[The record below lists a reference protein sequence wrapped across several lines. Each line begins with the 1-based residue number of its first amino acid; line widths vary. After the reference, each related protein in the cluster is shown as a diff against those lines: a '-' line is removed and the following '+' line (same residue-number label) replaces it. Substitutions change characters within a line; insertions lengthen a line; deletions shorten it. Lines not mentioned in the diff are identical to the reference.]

1 MEILKR
7 MYYITEKRNDA
18 MLCLKARAKINWTLD
33 ILGRRADGYHQMDML
48 MQSVRLADTLWLEES
63 DRLTLEDAGQG
74 FRTETGDGEACAA
87 PVPFDENNLVVK
99 AARAL
104 QKAAG
109 IQQGARMRLRKEI
122 PSGAGMGGGS
132 ADAAAA
138 LIGLNRRWNLPF
150 STDELERI
158 GLTVGADVPFLV
170 RGGLCRAEG
179 IGEKLT
185 SLTPAPQG
193 WLVLWQ
199 PCDGLSTGEI
209 FSAFDHTPPEKL
221 ARPQTLRAQQAL
233 LTGDWAA
240 LAASMKNVLEEFSVE
255 KRPELNRALRRLE
268 ALGALRA
275 MMTGSGSVVYGL
287 FDSEAAARAAL
298 VRLANEKGFR
308 TATCTE
314 AEGVRFIPPLS

>member
-1 MEILKR
+1 

-63 DRLTLEDAGQG
+63 ERLTLEDAGQSL
-74 FRTETGDGEACAA
+74 RTEAGGGEACAA

-104 QKAAG
+104 QRAAG
-109 IQQGARMRLRKEI
+109 VEWGAQMRLRKAI

-138 LIGLNRRWNLPF
+138 LIGLNRLWNLNF
-150 STDELERI
+150 STAELERI

-179 IGEKLT
+179 IGEQLT
-185 SLTPAPQG
+185 SLTPAPEC
-193 WLVLWQ
+193 WLLLWQ
-199 PCDGLSTGEI
+199 PCGGLSTGEI
-209 FSAFDHTPPEKL
+209 FTAFDHTPSERL
-221 ARPQTLRAQQAL
+221 ARPQTLRARQAL
-233 LTGDWAA
+233 LTGDLPA
-240 LAASMKNVLEEFSVE
+240 LAASMNNVLEGVSVE
-255 KRPELNRALRRLE
+255 KRPELERALHRLE
-268 ALGALRA
+268 ELGALRA

-287 FDSEAAARAAL
+287 FDAQEEAEAA
-298 VRLANEKGFR
+298 LAGLDNEKGFR
-308 TATCTE
+308 TVTCTE
-314 AEGVRFIPPLS
+314 AQGVEFIPPLS

>member
-1 MEILKR
+1 MKLRIQ
-7 MYYITEKRNDA
+7 
-18 MLCLKARAKINWTLD
+18 ARAKINWTLD
-33 ILGRRADGYHQMDML
+33 VVGTLPNGYHDLDML

-74 FRTETGDGEACAA
+74 FRTEAGDGEACAA
-87 PVPFDENNLVVK
+87 PVPFDERNLAVK

-104 QKAAG
+104 QGAAG
-109 IQQGARMRLRKEI
+109 VKRGARMRLRKEI

-138 LIGLNRRWNLPF
+138 LIGLNRLWKLGF
-150 STDELERI
+150 STEELERI

-185 SLTPAPQG
+185 ALTPAPQG

-209 FSAFDHTPPEKL
+209 FSAFDRTPSEKL
-221 ARPQTLRAQQAL
+221 ARPQTLWAQQAL

-240 LAASMKNVLEEFSVE
+240 LAASMKNVLEEVSVE

-287 FDSEAAARAAL
+287 FDAQAKAEAA
-298 VRLANEKGFR
+298 LAGLDNEKGFR
-308 TATCTE
+308 TVTCTE

>member
-1 MEILKR
+1 
-7 MYYITEKRNDA
+7 

-48 MQSVRLADTLWLEES
+48 MQSVRLADTLWLEDS

-99 AARAL
+99 AALAL

-109 IQQGARMRLRKEI
+109 IQKGARMRLRKEI

-138 LIGLNRRWNLPF
+138 LIGLNRLWNLPF

-209 FSAFDHTPPEKL
+209 FSAFDRTPPEKL

-240 LAASMKNVLEEFSVE
+240 LAASMKNVLEGVSVE

-287 FDSEAAARAAL
+287 FDAQEEAEAA
-298 VRLANEKGFR
+298 LAGLDNEKGFR
-308 TATCTE
+308 TVTCTE
-314 AEGVRFIPPLS
+314 AQGVEFIPPLS

>member
-109 IQQGARMRLRKEI
+109 IQKGARMRLRKEI

-138 LIGLNRRWNLPF
+138 LIGLNRLWKLGF
-150 STDELERI
+150 STEELERI

-199 PCDGLSTGEI
+199 PCGGLSTGEI

-221 ARPQTLRAQQAL
+221 AHPQTLRAQQAL

-240 LAASMKNVLEEFSVE
+240 LAASMKNVLEGVSVE

-287 FDSEAAARAAL
+287 FDSQEKAKAAL
-298 VRLANEKGFR
+298 VGLDNEKGFR
-308 TATCTE
+308 AVTCTE

>member
-1 MEILKR
+1 
-7 MYYITEKRNDA
+7 

-109 IQQGARMRLRKEI
+109 IQKGARMRLRKEI

-138 LIGLNRRWNLPF
+138 LIGLNRLWNLPF

-209 FSAFDHTPPEKL
+209 FSAFDRTPPEKL

-240 LAASMKNVLEEFSVE
+240 LAASMKNVLEGVSVE

-287 FDSEAAARAAL
+287 FDAQEEAEAA
-298 VRLANEKGFR
+298 LAGLDNEKGFR
-308 TATCTE
+308 TVTCTE
-314 AEGVRFIPPLS
+314 AQGVEFIPPLS

>member
-1 MEILKR
+1 

-74 FRTETGDGEACAA
+74 FRTEAGDGEACAA
-87 PVPFDENNLVVK
+87 PVPFDERNLAVK

-104 QKAAG
+104 QGAAG
-109 IQQGARMRLRKEI
+109 VKRGARMRLRKEI

-138 LIGLNRRWNLPF
+138 LIGLNRLWKLGF
-150 STDELERI
+150 STEELERI

-185 SLTPAPQG
+185 ALTPAPQG

-209 FSAFDHTPPEKL
+209 FSAFDRTPSEKL
-221 ARPQTLRAQQAL
+221 ARPQTLWAQQAL

-240 LAASMKNVLEEFSVE
+240 LAASMKNVLEEVSVE

-287 FDSEAAARAAL
+287 FDAQAKAEAA
-298 VRLANEKGFR
+298 LAGLDNEKGFR
-308 TATCTE
+308 TVTCTE

>member
-1 MEILKR
+1 
-7 MYYITEKRNDA
+7 

-87 PVPFDENNLVVK
+87 PVPFDERNLAVK

-104 QKAAG
+104 QGAAG
-109 IQQGARMRLRKEI
+109 VKRGARMRLRKEI

-138 LIGLNRRWNLPF
+138 LIGLNRLWRLGF
-150 STDELERI
+150 STEELERI

-185 SLTPAPQG
+185 ALTPAPQG

-209 FSAFDHTPPEKL
+209 FSAFDRTPSEKL
-221 ARPQTLRAQQAL
+221 ARPQTLWAQQAL

-240 LAASMKNVLEEFSVE
+240 LAVSMKNVLEGVSVE

-287 FDSEAAARAAL
+287 FDAQAKAEAA
-298 VRLANEKGFR
+298 LAGLDNEKGFR
-308 TATCTE
+308 TVTCTE

>member
-1 MEILKR
+1 
-7 MYYITEKRNDA
+7 

-109 IQQGARMRLRKEI
+109 IQKGARMRLRKEI

-138 LIGLNRRWNLPF
+138 LIGLNRLWNLPF

-240 LAASMKNVLEEFSVE
+240 LAASMKNVLEEVSVE

-314 AEGVRFIPPLS
+314 AEGVRFIPSLS

>member
-1 MEILKR
+1 
-7 MYYITEKRNDA
+7 

-48 MQSVRLADTLWLEES
+48 MQSVRLADTLWLEDS

-99 AARAL
+99 AALAL

-109 IQQGARMRLRKEI
+109 IQKGARMRLRKEI

-138 LIGLNRRWNLPF
+138 LIGLNRLWNLPF

-209 FSAFDHTPPEKL
+209 FSAFDRTPSEKL

-240 LAASMKNVLEEFSVE
+240 LAASMKNVLEGVSVE
-255 KRPELNRALRRLE
+255 KRPELERALRRLE

-287 FDSEAAARAAL
+287 FDSSEKAEAALAGLEKERCFRA
-298 VRLANEKGFR
+298 V
-308 TATCTE
+308 TCTE

>member
-1 MEILKR
+1 
-7 MYYITEKRNDA
+7 

-74 FRTETGDGEACAA
+74 FRTEAGNGEACAA
-87 PVPFDENNLVVK
+87 PVPFDENNLAVK

-109 IQQGARMRLRKEI
+109 IQKGARMRLRKEI

-138 LIGLNRRWNLPF
+138 LIGLNRLWNLPF

-170 RGGLCRAEG
+170 RGGLLPGGGHRRKADLPDPCTAGLAGAVAALRRPEHRRNLFRLRPHSPGKAG
-179 IGEKLT
+179 PP
-185 SLTPAPQG
+185 PA
-193 WLVLWQ
+193 
-199 PCDGLSTGEI
+199 
-209 FSAFDHTPPEKL
+209 
-221 ARPQTLRAQQAL
+221 LRAQQAL

-240 LAASMKNVLEEFSVE
+240 LAASMKNVLEGVSVE

-314 AEGVRFIPPLS
+314 ARGVEFIPPLS

>member
-1 MEILKR
+1 
-7 MYYITEKRNDA
+7 

-63 DRLTLEDAGQG
+63 DRLTLEDAGQSL
-74 FRTETGDGEACAA
+74 RTEAGGGEACAA
-87 PVPFDENNLVVK
+87 PVPFDENNLAVR

-109 IQQGARMRLRKEI
+109 IENGARMRLRKAI

-138 LIGLNRRWNLPF
+138 LIGLNRLWNLHF
-150 STDELERI
+150 STAELERI

-179 IGEKLT
+179 VGEQLT
-185 SLTPAPQG
+185 SLTPAPEC

-209 FSAFDHTPPEKL
+209 FSAFDRTPSEKL
-221 ARPQTLRAQQAL
+221 ARPQTLWAQQAL

-240 LAASMKNVLEEFSVE
+240 LAASMNNVLEGVSVE
-255 KRPELNRALRRLE
+255 KRPELHRALRRLE

-275 MMTGSGSVVYGL
+275 MMTGSGSVAYGL
-287 FDSEAAARAAL
+287 FGSEGAANAAL
-298 VRLANEKGFR
+298 SGLDKEKGFR
-308 TATCTE
+308 AVTYTE
-314 AEGVRFIPPLS
+314 AQGVEFIPPLS

>member
-109 IQQGARMRLRKEI
+109 IQKGARMRLRKEI

-138 LIGLNRRWNLPF
+138 LIGLNRLWNLPF

-240 LAASMKNVLEEFSVE
+240 LAASMKNVLEEVSVE

-298 VRLANEKGFR
+298 VRRANEKGFR

>member
-1 MEILKR
+1 
-7 MYYITEKRNDA
+7 

-74 FRTETGDGEACAA
+74 FRTEAGDGEACAA
-87 PVPFDENNLVVK
+87 PVPFDERNLAVK

-109 IQQGARMRLRKEI
+109 IQKGARMRLRKEI

-138 LIGLNRRWNLPF
+138 LIGLNRLWNLPF

-199 PCDGLSTGEI
+199 PCGGLSTGEI
-209 FSAFDHTPPEKL
+209 FSAFDRTLPEKL

-240 LAASMKNVLEEFSVE
+240 LAVSMKNVLEGVSVE

-298 VRLANEKGFR
+298 VRLAHEKGFR
-308 TATCTE
+308 AAPCTE
-314 AEGVRFIPPLS
+314 AHGVEFIPPLS

>member
-1 MEILKR
+1 
-7 MYYITEKRNDA
+7 

-74 FRTETGDGEACAA
+74 FRTEAGDGEACAA
-87 PVPFDENNLVVK
+87 PVPFDERNLAVK

-104 QKAAG
+104 QGAAG
-109 IQQGARMRLRKEI
+109 VKRGARMRLRKEI

-138 LIGLNRRWNLPF
+138 LIGLNRLWKLGF
-150 STDELERI
+150 STEELERI

-185 SLTPAPQG
+185 ALTPAPQG

-209 FSAFDHTPPEKL
+209 FSAFDRTPSEKL
-221 ARPQTLRAQQAL
+221 ARPQTLWAQQAL

-240 LAASMKNVLEEFSVE
+240 LAASMKNVLEEVSVE

-287 FDSEAAARAAL
+287 FDAQAKAEAA
-298 VRLANEKGFR
+298 LAGLDNEKGFR
-308 TATCTE
+308 TVTCTE

>member
-109 IQQGARMRLRKEI
+109 IQKGARMRLRKEI

-138 LIGLNRRWNLPF
+138 LIGLNRLWNLPF

-209 FSAFDHTPPEKL
+209 FSAFDRTPPEKL

-240 LAASMKNVLEEFSVE
+240 LAASMKNVLEGVSVE

-287 FDSEAAARAAL
+287 FDAQEEAEAA
-298 VRLANEKGFR
+298 LAGLDNEKGFR
-308 TATCTE
+308 TVTCTE
-314 AEGVRFIPPLS
+314 AQGVEFIPPLS